1 MNLILLHGALGS
13 MEQFSVHVFN
23 FSGHGGKRIE
33 TPFSIEQFVDNT
45 STYLD
50 QHQIKSTHIFGYSM
64 GGYVALQLA
73 RDHPGKIEKIMTLGT
88 KFNWTP
94 ESAENEVRML
104 VPEVI
109 ESKIPKFAETLKN
122 RHHPED
128 WKKVMRETT
137 KMMIELGNGRAM
149 KEADFNKIQNETM
162 ICLGSDD
169 HMVTRDESEK
179 VVRYLKKGHFE
190 LIEGVKHP
198 VETVNKIELCQLIKN
213 FCST

>member
-13 MEQFSVHVFN
+13 MEQFSEAKELLSKEFNVHVFN

-33 TPFSIEQFVDNT
+33 TPFSIEQFVDDT

-104 VPEVI
+104 VPKVI
-109 ESKIPKFAETLKN
+109 ESKIPKF
-122 RHHPED
+122 RFQIIPPQIS
-128 WKKVMRETT
+128 R
-137 KMMIELGNGRAM
+137 
-149 KEADFNKIQNETM
+149 
-162 ICLGSDD
+162 ICRKPFP
-169 HMVTRDESEK
+169 H
-179 VVRYLKKGHFE
+179 
-190 LIEGVKHP
+190 
-198 VETVNKIELCQLIKN
+198 
-213 FCST
+213 